1 MYRYVFLWIAG
12 LVCWSCSA
20 TFRPTSV
27 KWSTYPISAL
37 QDKDSAI
44 LSYLRPL
51 RDSLDQTMNVV
62 LGTCVKRMDIR
73 RPVSTLGNFMSE
85 ACLEVARE
93 KFDAGADIS
102 LVRFGGIR
110 RPYLDPGPV
119 TRGMVFELMPF
130 DNLLVLVDV
139 NGETLKRFIE
149 ELGAEG
155 AGIAGFSFRIKDKNV
170 SEILIGGKPIDPKE
184 TYTVVYS
191 DYNYNNSPELK
202 EGRLRMT
209 GYLIRDAIEE
219 WVKKNTVSGKPLGEG
234 LENRIH
240 VGK

>member
-1 MYRYVFLWIAG
+1 MRRIVFLWMAG
-12 LVCWSCSA
+12 LFFWSCSA

-27 KWSTYPISAL
+27 KWSNYSILDS
-37 QDKDSAI
+37 QDKDSGM
-44 LSYLRPL
+44 LRYLRPL

-73 RPVSTLGNFMSE
+73 RPVSTLGNFMSD
-85 ACLEVARE
+85 ACLQMARE

-119 TRGMVFELMPF
+119 TRGMIFELMPF
-130 DNLLVLVDV
+130 DNLLVLVEV

-149 ELGAEG
+149 ELGGEG
-155 AGIAGFSFRIKDKNV
+155 AGIAGFSFRVTDKKV
-170 SEILIGGKPIDPKE
+170 SEILVGGKPIDPKE

-202 EGRLRMT
+202 EGRMRMT

-219 WVKKNTVSGKPLGEG
+219 WVKKASVAGKPLGEG

>member
-1 MYRYVFLWIAG
+1 MRRIIILWVAG
-12 LVCWSCSA
+12 LFFWSCSGV
-20 TFRPTSV
+20 FRPTSV
-27 KWSTYPISAL
+27 NWSSYPITEQ

-44 LSYLRPL
+44 LAYLHPL
-51 RDSLDQTMNVV
+51 RDSLNQTMNVV
-62 LGTCVKRMDIR
+62 LGTCAKRMDIR
-73 RPVSTLGNFMSE
+73 RPVSTLGNFMSD
-85 ACLEVARE
+85 ACLQMARE
-93 KFDAGADIS
+93 KFDPGADIS

-110 RPYLDPGPV
+110 RPYLDPGAV
-119 TRGMVFELMPF
+119 TRGMIFELMPF

-155 AGIAGFSFRIKDKNV
+155 AGIAGFSCTISNKNV
-170 SEILIGGKPIDPKE
+170 SDILIAGKPIDPKE

-219 WVKKNTVSGKPLGEG
+219 WVKKFPVAGTALGEG

>member
-1 MYRYVFLWIAG
+1 MRRIVFLWMAG
-12 LVCWSCSA
+12 LFFWSCSG
-20 TFRPTSV
+20 TFRPASV
-27 KWSTYPISAL
+27 KWSVYPISES
-37 QDKDSAI
+37 QDKDSSI
-44 LSYLRPL
+44 LTYLQPL
-51 RDSLDQTMNVV
+51 RDSLNQTMNVV

-73 RPVSTLGNFMSE
+73 RPVSTLGNFMSD
-85 ACLEVARE
+85 ACLQMARE

-119 TRGMVFELMPF
+119 TRGMVYELMPF

-149 ELGAEG
+149 ELGGEG
-155 AGIAGFSFRIKDKNV
+155 AGIAGFSFRIAEKKVHD
-170 SEILIGGKPIDPKE
+170 ILVGGRPIDPKE

-202 EGRLRMT
+202 EGRLRTT

-219 WVKKNTVSGKPLGEG
+219 WVKKSTSAGKPLGEG